1 MTESLEARFAKLLV
15 ELKRLRSL
23 VLDHREYI
31 TELGQR
37 VNEHTDALY
46 DIGEILDASCEG
58 LVIEPTQDKLPT
70 IIRLIEH
77 GDNVVSCPKFRG
89 R

>member
-1 MTESLEARFAKLLV
+1 MTESLEVRFAKLLV

-23 VLDHREYI
+23 LINHSECI

-58 LVIEPTQDKLPT
+58 LEVEPNQGKLPT